1 MSEVKVLNFYEQKL
15 CQFRGLYGFTE
26 AEAWKKTYNIDV
38 MTEEDLERAKRFFRK
53 KKIKEVVEEYTKE
66 RLEKSTQIAMATVG
80 YEKADAM
87 RQLQTVMS
95 KCENS
100 MSQQVFPESAIKKI
114 KAVLVG
120 EDRLIIEN
128 VYDGKEIIERADPED
143 VALYRSIIGMM
154 SETRLDTKAGDLYT
168 KSIRLASELYNLV
181 NTDVNLKVDEETAK
195 AIKILERFDRKD
207 VEAIAFGDE

>member
-38 MTEEDLERAKRFFRK
+38 MTEEDLEKAKRFFRK

-87 RQLQTVMS
+87 RQLQAVMT

-100 MSQQVFPESAIKKI
+100 MSQQIFPESVINRI

-120 EDRLIIEN
+120 EDKLVIKD
-128 VYDGKEIIERADPED
+128 VYDGREIVEKADPDD
-143 VALYRSIIGMM
+143 VKLYRAIIGMM
-154 SETRLDTKAGDLYT
+154 SDKSLDTKAGELYT

-195 AIKILERFDRKD
+195 AIKILEKFDRKD